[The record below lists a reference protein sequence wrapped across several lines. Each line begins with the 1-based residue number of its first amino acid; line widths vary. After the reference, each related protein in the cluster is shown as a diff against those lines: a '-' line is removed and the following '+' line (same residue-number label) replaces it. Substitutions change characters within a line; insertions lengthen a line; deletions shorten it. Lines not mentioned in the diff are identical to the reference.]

1 MNQIIHSREMHRI
14 ELLKRSKVTLANPPI
29 SSLPD
34 FEKEFVLQ
42 TDACSDGI
50 GAILLQEEEG
60 LKHPMAFASRKLLQ
74 RESQYSTIEKKC
86 VPIVWAIQ
94 KFQNFLYGKSF
105 LLETDHQPL
114 EYLASP
120 NIKTAD

>member
-29 SSLPD
+29 SRLPD

-86 VPIVWAIQ
+86 LAIVWAIQ

-105 LLETDHQPL
+105 VLETDHQPL
-114 EYLASP
+114 EYLGKSQY
-120 NIKTAD
+120 